1 MHTRRLI
8 TFLLGLWFALILTIG
23 TVTTVSL
30 HVAQNVAKT
39 PPGPPS
45 RALVLVGQPMTA
57 QIFQFIASEI
67 NRTLFEM
74 AGIAELAVV
83 FALACLL
90 LFNNYSRTATILAGV
105 LLLMTFASQFLLVP
119 QMVAQGRLI
128 DFRPDDM
135 MLTEVAR
142 FASVRRLFGLL
153 AVLRILCVVWIS
165 GILLFRGPNSRMR
178 RRGSKVD
185 TVDDAKNSHIDG

>member
-1 MHTRRLI
+1 M
-8 TFLLGLWFALILTIG
+8 
-23 TVTTVSL
+23 
-30 HVAQNVAKT
+30 
-39 PPGPPS
+39 
-45 RALVLVGQPMTA
+45 
-57 QIFQFIASEI
+57 
-67 NRTLFEM
+67 
-74 AGIAELAVV
+74 
-83 FALACLL
+83 
-90 LFNNYSRTATILAGV
+90 
-105 LLLMTFASQFLLVP
+105 LMTFASQFLLVP